1 MAPWQT
7 LDSIPGLI
15 ALPAIWQRRLGH
27 DFPPFKNLC
36 LQIRAMLTAHFPC
49 TVQPGIIRDVVR
61 QPDGSFI
68 GVCRCE
74 LRECDDIP
82 LSVED
87 LTPLEVNW
95 NKLGRALCKAL
106 DFDSK
111 PANLGI
117 PNTIQFGSYSAD
129 AVPAILTIQT
139 DSHVFRR
146 VVAELVAT
154 LNGRFILFAPTSD
167 HFDARSQSLLAR
179 VKAAFFALDAH
190 VVLTSHGTV
199 HSRTPPGQLFAS
211 FRPDP
216 KNSPGEDV
224 ARQTLALAKAL
235 DAEHRVR
242 KAPPYLVFLL
252 YCAEGLSPV
261 EIARSCHCTK
271 GLVFIRLRWLRTK
284 LGRDLAELR
293 QYSAHFENIEQSLSD
308 PRARNIHRRSL
319 AHTYPAQDAEE

>member
-7 LDSIPGLI
+7 LEAIPGLI
-15 ALPAIWQRRLGH
+15 ALPAIWQRRLGD
-27 DFPPFKNLC
+27 DFPAFKSLC
-36 LQIRAMLTAHFPC
+36 LQIRAMLAIHFPC
-49 TVQPGIIRDVVR
+49 ALQPGIIRDVIR

-68 GVCRCE
+68 GSCRCA

-82 LSVED
+82 LTVED

-95 NKLGRALCKAL
+95 NKLGRALCKAF

-111 PANLGI
+111 LANLGI

-179 VKAAFFALDAH
+179 VKAGFFALDSN
-190 VVLTSHGTV
+190 VILTRHGTLQP
-199 HSRTPPGQLFAS
+199 RTTPGVLFAK
-211 FRPDP
+211 FIPQP
-216 KNSPGEDV
+216 
-224 ARQTLALAKAL
+224 
-235 DAEHRVR
+235 
-242 KAPPYLVFLL
+242 
-252 YCAEGLSPV
+252 
-261 EIARSCHCTK
+261 K
-271 GLVFIRLRWLRTK
+271 GL
-284 LGRDLAELR
+284 
-293 QYSAHFENIEQSLSD
+293 
-308 PRARNIHRRSL
+308 RRS
-319 AHTYPAQDAEE
+319 TGGRR